1 MVTNK
6 NKTQWRSRVAK
17 FELGRKGGDLWR
29 NGFRMTQSATIY
41 KRTCLRW
48 TNGVKKVKWAKNSM
62 KHLKRPTSVISHQF
76 PVELVQNVPKLWKQI
91 IVICTALAFAL
102 SSLLSFPCFYSG
114 CYQLL
119 GAPLAGS
126 SQPAKSD
133 CQTNYRCKFKCFT
146 QRSNSFS
153 WYWWTGDVEIAMHK
167 GRLGKREYHHLHQPH
182 HYQHYHHHKHHF
194 IISFWSR

>member
-1 MVTNK
+1 MVTNNK

-102 SSLLSFPCFYSG
+102 SSLLSFPFFLIQDATNCWEHPWPD
-114 CYQLL
+114 LL
-119 GAPLAGS
+119 NQPSETYHSWNVSHNNKILSAGIGGLEMLRL
-126 SQPAKSD
+126 QCTKADLVKENTTIF
-133 CQTNYRCKFKCFT
+133 TNLT
-146 QRSNSFS
+146 TTNI
-153 WYWWTGDVEIAMHK
+153 TT
-167 GRLGKREYHHLHQPH
+167 
-182 HYQHYHHHKHHF
+182 
-194 IISFWSR
+194 IINTIS